1 MNTASDQ
8 AGNSNLTVTQAAQSI
23 ADLLD
28 VQEPV
33 DSEGEAQ
40 EASEQEAMA
49 ETEDEEQVQVE
60 AEADAEDSEDEAD
73 SETEV
78 DDDQVEEQPVKFTV
92 KVDGKEIEVTQDE
105 LIRGYQRE
113 ADYTRKTQRLAEER
127 KAFQSEAQAI
137 KGEREQYAQVLGQLQ
152 QRLQELTPPEPN
164 WAQLEAEDPLEYTRQ
179 WTNYQRHQQQLAAI
193 QGEQARLNQIKQ
205 AEYQQ
210 HLQTLLTDEA
220 QKLVEKV
227 PQWKDA
233 KVANKEREA
242 VVEYGLRELGFTS
255 DEISKVT
262 DHRAVV
268 AIYKAMKYDQLMANK
283 PQAQAKLKNAP
294 RMATPGSA
302 GTAPRK
308 VNETTRAKQRLA
320 QTGSVRDAAALFDKF
335 I

>member
-40 EASEQEAMA
+40 EASQEEAPA
-49 ETEDEEQVQVE
+49 ETTEDEQVEIE
-60 AEADAEDSEDEAD
+60 AEAEVEDSEDEATSD
-73 SETEV
+73 AEEEE
-78 DDDQVEEQPVKFTV
+78 DRDEEQPVKFTV
-92 KVDGKEIEVTQDE
+92 KVDGKELEVTQDE

-113 ADYTRKTQRLAEER
+113 ADYTRKTQKLAEER
-127 KAFQSEAQAI
+127 KTLSSEYQAI
-137 KGEREQYAQVLGQLQ
+137 KSEREQYAQVLGALQ
-152 QRLQELTPPEPN
+152 QKLQELSPPEPD
-164 WAQLEAEDPLEYTRQ
+164 WARLEAEDPLEYTRQ
-179 WTNYQRHQQQLAAI
+179 WTNYQRAQQQQAAI
-193 QGEQARLNQIKQ
+193 QAEQARLAQLKQ

-210 HLQTLLTDEA
+210 HLQTVLADEA
-220 QKLVEKV
+220 QKLVDKV

-242 VVEYGLRELGFTS
+242 VVEYGLKELGFTP